1 MSVNLSW
8 FNRARS
14 LWRPLGRHLKNSAPV
29 LLLLGLA
36 LVMVAIWWL
45 GPRWEWRG
53 EQPLAPLPM
62 RLALSVF
69 LVLIPVVVWA
79 WVNRVRYRRLEEQ
92 QRRQQ
97 AAVADPLR
105 GFEEAQERALD
116 ASLDMLRQNLHSRD
130 YLYKLPWYVVI
141 GQENSGKTSF
151 INRSN
156 QSFSLTSVTK
166 ASKRPSREVESPLK
180 IDWWIS
186 NDAVL
191 IDPAGELISQQD
203 VEQLIEASGDEDYES
218 TYHAEH
224 ARADGWKDTAD
235 ADQAHRQ
242 IDQHPDLPRRL
253 WTHFVG
259 WLGRNRSRRPL
270 NGAILIV
277 DLSTLLT
284 QKASDRKALAVLIRA
299 RLRELM
305 EQLGTRLPIYVVL
318 SKFDLVRGFD
328 TFFANLPRAARENSL
343 GFTCTL
349 SSVDE
354 FDAWAE
360 ELSQQYDRF
369 IGNLNEQV
377 FDAMATKPG
386 LAEREDMFVF
396 ARQLSG
402 VKPILFTFLA
412 EIFESDRYSTPALVR
427 GMYFSSVYQQGV
439 PTNAFV
445 NAAAQSY
452 GMPAAVPRALPV
464 GRAATYFTDRLFQ
477 KIVYPEAGLAGD
489 NISVLRNKRR
499 LMWVSSAVAAVGC
512 LVVIGGWQYHYAL
525 NRQKAYAVLDKSQA
539 FIGKQIDERL
549 DPTGRN
555 LLTPLNQI
563 RDAVSVF
570 DDYRAAWPLVS
581 GMGLYQGRTIGP
593 KVDAAYMRLLGQRF
607 LPQLGIGVMA
617 RLNATDPGSDERLA
631 ALRVYRMIEDRENRS
646 PELVE
651 SWMGREWQAAF
662 PSDGRTQGQLMNHL
676 SYAMKYVD
684 ADLPQYRQMVAE
696 VQEQL
701 RQVPLPQRVYATLKR
716 DASTILP
723 APLDLRSEIGPVFDI
738 LYRQPDLA
746 VVGPGAPAANPLV
759 IDRLLTGK
767 GFKDYFAVNSKDMT
781 QLALID
787 QWTLGYRSGLK
798 YSEED
803 KKQLTAQIRDLYS
816 ADYIAT
822 WRQGLNALNVTDF
835 RDIDHAVLVLENATG
850 ASQPLQRLLGTLSRN
865 TSIYEPLTAAT
876 PAAVAEA
883 EKKLAEDPDRLQ
895 AKRIEREFAPL
906 AGLLVTRGD
915 QPAYLDET
923 NRAIVALHDYMKT
936 VQNSPDRGQAALNAV
951 VGHFKLEGTDPI
963 FTLRRMSNGLPE
975 PLNQQVGKLADESA
989 KVLMIE
995 ALRELEKRWN
1005 NEVHGFYRERLANRY
1020 PLNPASPQ
1028 NIALEDFEAFFGP
1041 QGRLQVFYDRY
1052 LKLFFEDNHQALAIE
1067 GQGGSL
1073 VNPDVQQQLKAAQ
1086 RIRDAFFDNRGALGL
1101 QFNVEPLALSA
1112 DQLNSVLNVDGQL
1125 VSYGHGPH
1133 TSTGLIWPNALRE
1146 GVESKVTL
1154 VNAKGSTRA
1163 LRFQGPWAWFRL
1175 LSQAQLNGATGGS
1188 VDLSFK
1194 AGEGSVRYRLTADK
1208 PVNPFTQR
1216 IFEGFALPRTLLR
1229 SEAAAAAPVT
1239 ASAAADHADTT
1250 RQ

>member
-1 MSVNLSW
+1 MSVNLGW
-8 FNRARS
+8 FNRGRS
-14 LWRPLGRHLKNSAPV
+14 LWRMVTRHLKSSTPV
-29 LLLLGLA
+29 LLLLALA
-36 LVMVAIWWL
+36 FALVAIWWL
-45 GPRWEWRG
+45 GPQWEWRG
-53 EQPLAPLPM
+53 EKPLAPLSM
-62 RLALSVF
+62 RLALSIF
-69 LVLIPVVVWA
+69 LVLIPVVIWA
-79 WVNRVRYRRLEEQ
+79 WVTRSRYRRLQEQ
-92 QRRQQ
+92 QLRQE
-97 AAVADPLR
+97 AAETDPLR
-105 GFEEAQERALD
+105 VYEEAQERALD
-116 ASLDMLRQNLHSRD
+116 MSLDLLRQNLHSRD
-130 YLYKLPWYVVI
+130 YLYKLPWYVVL

-156 QSFSLTSVTK
+156 QSFALTSVSK
-166 ASKRPSREVESPLK
+166 ASKRPSRQVESPLK
-180 IDWWIS
+180 IDWWIG

-203 VEQLIEASGDEDYES
+203 VQQL
-218 TYHAEH
+218 
-224 ARADGWKDTAD
+224 AD
-235 ADQAHRQ
+235 AGSEDDYPADFEAQYKGMDTSGNEQAYQQ
-242 IDQHPDLPRRL
+242 IAQNPDLPRRL

-259 WLGRNRSRRPL
+259 WLGRHRARRPL

-328 TFFANLPRAARENSL
+328 TFFASLPRAARENSL

-349 SSVDE
+349 SSVDD

-369 IGNLNEQV
+369 IQNLNEQV
-377 FDAMATKPG
+377 FDAMAAKPG

-396 ARQLSG
+396 VRQLAG
-402 VKPILFTFLA
+402 VKPVLLSFLD
-412 EIFESDRYSTPALVR
+412 EVFESDRYSTPALVR

-439 PTNAFV
+439 PANAFV

-452 GMPAAVPRALPV
+452 GMPPAVSEALPA

-489 NISVLRNKRR
+489 NISVLRSKRR
-499 LMWVSSAVAAVGC
+499 LMWISTGVVALGC
-512 LVVIGGWQYHYAL
+512 LVVIGGWQYHYAV
-525 NRQKAYAVLDKSQA
+525 NRQKAYAVLDKSKA

-607 LPQLGIGVMA
+607 LPQLGIGVMD
-617 RLNATDPGSDERLA
+617 RLNASEPGSDERLA

-646 PELVE
+646 PAMVE
-651 SWMGREWQAAF
+651 SWMAREWRSAF
-662 PSDGRTQGQLMNHL
+662 PTDGRTQGQLMNHL

-684 ADLPQYRQMVAE
+684 ADLPQYRTMVAQ
-696 VQEQL
+696 VQTEL
-701 RQVPLPQRVYATLKR
+701 RQVPLPQRVYATMKR
-716 DASTILP
+716 DSATVLP
-723 APLDLRSEIGPVFDI
+723 ASLDLRSEIGPVFDI
-738 LYRQPDLA
+738 LYRQPDLPVTQAGA
-746 VVGPGAPAANPLV
+746 VPANPLI
-759 IDRLLTGK
+759 IDRVLTDK

-781 QLALID
+781 RLALID
-787 QWTLGYRSGLK
+787 QWTLGYRTDLK
-798 YSEED
+798 YSDED
-803 KKQLTAQIRDLYS
+803 RKQLTAQIRDLYT

-822 WRQGLNALNVTDF
+822 WRQGLNSLNVTEF
-835 RDIDHAVLVLENATG
+835 RDVDHAALVLESTIG
-850 ASQPLQRLLGTLSRN
+850 ASQPLRRLLDTVRRN
-865 TSIYEPLTAAT
+865 TSIYQPLTVGGAE
-876 PAAVAEA
+876 AVAEA
-883 EKKLAEDPDRLQ
+883 EKKLTEDPDWLQ

-906 AGLLVTRGD
+906 SGLLVAQGE

-923 NRAIVALHDYMKT
+923 NKAMVALYDYVKA
-936 VQNSPDRGQAALNAV
+936 VQNSPDRGQAALNAM

-963 FTLRRMSNGLPE
+963 FTLKRMSNGLPE
-975 PLNQQVGKLADESA
+975 PLNRQVGTIADESA

-995 ALRELEKRWN
+995 ALRELEKRWDH
-1005 NEVHGFYRERLANRY
+1005 EVYGFYRERLAGRY
-1020 PLNPASPQ
+1020 PLNPASSQ
-1028 NIALEDFEAFFGP
+1028 NVALEDFEAFFGP
-1041 QGRLQVFYDRY
+1041 QGRLQEFYGKY
-1052 LKLFFEDNHQALAIE
+1052 LKLFFEDNYQALYSE
-1067 GQGGSL
+1067 SRGEYL
-1073 VNPDVQQQLKAAQ
+1073 VNPQVQQQLKAAQ
-1086 RIRDAFFDNRGALGL
+1086 QIREAFFDNRGALAL

-1125 VSYGHGPH
+1125 VSYGHGSH
-1133 TSTGLIWPNALRE
+1133 TPIGLIWPNTLRE

-1154 VNAKGSTRA
+1154 VNTGGNTRA

-1175 LSQAQLNGATGGS
+1175 LSQAQLNGTTASS

-1194 AGEGSVRYRLTADK
+1194 AGEGSVRYRITADK

-1216 IFEGFALPRTLLR
+1216 IFNGFVLPRSLLR
-1229 SEAAAAAPVT
+1229 SGSETVASET
-1239 ASAAADHADTT
+1239 ASE
-1250 RQ
+1250 